1 MKLSPVPN
9 NGHYKT
15 RSAYCVLCSESQN
28 VERRTLNE
36 EWRLIMEKIL
46 ALLAVFVIPVFLAG
60 CGPAAKQGQLE
71 RFIEIHVAKVEPLTT
86 EANLAYWDAS
96 TTGKAEDYGRFSK
109 LQFEISRLYNNH
121 QDFAFIKNMKESGRI
136 KNARLT
142 RQLDKLYYA
151 YLPKQ
156 VEPDILK
163 EIVGLDGRI
172 QEQYNSFRGT
182 MDGKKVTMSDIYNI
196 LTTSKQV
203 GNAIAGDLIK
213 LVKLRNEAAQEVGF
227 DNYHTL
233 IIVTGQ
239 QNVKDLDRIFDEL
252 YKLTTEP
259 FARMKN
265 ELDVILADSYGIAV
279 GDLMPWHYHDPFFQR
294 TPLVYDQDLDL
305 YYKDKDVKELAEKY
319 YSGVG
324 LPVDDILAKSDLY
337 DREGKYPHAF
347 SFDAD
352 RRGDVRI
359 LCNLQ
364 NTERWMETI
373 LHELGHAIYSK
384 YHDCNEPWL
393 LREPAH
399 SFTTE
404 AIAMF
409 FGRLSRNAAWMQEML
424 DLSENKRMDI
434 EEVSKKYLRFQQVL
448 FARWALVMY
457 NFEKQLYANPDQD
470 LNNLWWELVEK
481 YQFVKRP
488 PGPVDAGWASK
499 LHFTTAPC
507 YYHNYMMGELLAS
520 QLHYH
525 IVREVFKLES
535 DRDVSYVGEKILG
548 DYLREKVLGPG
559 ALYHWNDMIKR
570 ATGEPLTPK
579 YFVEQFVK

>member
-1 MKLSPVPN
+1 M
-9 NGHYKT
+9 
-15 RSAYCVLCSESQN
+15 
-28 VERRTLNE
+28 ER
-36 EWRLIMEKIL
+36 IL
-46 ALLAVFVIPVFLAG
+46 ALLTVFVVPVFLAG
-60 CGPAAKQGQLE
+60 CAPATKQEQFQ
-71 RFIEIHVAKVEPLTT
+71 RFIEAHVEKVEPLTT
-86 EANLAYWDAS
+86 EANLAYWDAT
-96 TTGKAEDYGRFSK
+96 TTGKTEYYDRYSE
-109 LQFEISRLYNNH
+109 LQLKISRLYNNPH
-121 QDFAFIKNMKESGRI
+121 DFAFIKDIKESGRI
-136 KNARLT
+136 KNARLA

-151 YLPKQ
+151 YLPNQ
-156 VEPDILK
+156 VPPELHE
-163 EIVGLDGRI
+163 EIVGLDGNI
-172 QEQYNSFRGT
+172 QEKYSSFRGT

-196 LTTSKQV
+196 LTTEKDCRKRELAWKASKQV
-203 GNAIAGDLIK
+203 GDAIVDDLIR
-213 LVKLRNEAAQEVGF
+213 LVKLRNEAARKVGF

-233 IIVTGQ
+233 TIVTGR
-239 QNVKDLDRIFDEL
+239 QNVKDLDRIFEEL
-252 YKLTTEP
+252 CELTTEP
-259 FARMKN
+259 FVRLKN
-265 ELDVILADSYGIAV
+265 ELDIILADSYGIAA

-294 TPLVYDQDLDL
+294 TPLVYEQDLDF
-305 YYKDKDVKELAEKY
+305 YYKDKDVRELAEKY
-319 YSGVG
+319 YAGVG

-337 DREGKYPHAF
+337 DRKGKYPHAF
-347 SFDAD
+347 SQDID

-384 YHDCNEPWL
+384 YHDPNEPWL

-424 DLSENKRMDI
+424 DLSEKERIEI
-434 EEVSKKYLRFQQVL
+434 EEVSEKYLRFQQVL

-457 NFEKQLYANPDQD
+457 NFEKQLYADPDQD
-470 LNNLWWELVEK
+470 LNNLWWQLVEK
-481 YQFVKRP
+481 YQLIKRP

-499 LHFTTAPC
+499 LHFTSAPC

-520 QLHYH
+520 QLHH
-525 IVREVFKLES
+525 HVVHKVFKLES

-559 ALYHWNDMIKR
+559 ALYRWNDMIKR

>member
-1 MKLSPVPN
+1 M
-9 NGHYKT
+9 
-15 RSAYCVLCSESQN
+15 
-28 VERRTLNE
+28 ER
-36 EWRLIMEKIL
+36 IS
-46 ALLAVFVIPVFLAG
+46 ALLTVFVAFVFLAG
-60 CGPAAKQGQLE
+60 CEPAAKQHRKASLKQEQLE
-71 RFIEIHVAKVEPLTT
+71 RFIEAHVAKVEPLTT
-86 EANLAYWDAS
+86 EANLAYWDAA
-96 TTGKAEDYGRFSK
+96 TKGKTEDYDRYSE
-109 LQFEISRLYNNH
+109 LQLEISRFYSDP
-121 QDFAFIKNMKESGRI
+121 QDFAFIKDIKESGRI
-136 KNARLT
+136 KNARLA
-142 RQLDKLYYA
+142 RQLDKLYYT

-156 VEPDILK
+156 VPPELLE
-163 EIVGLDGRI
+163 EIVGLDGKI
-172 QEQYNSFRGT
+172 QEKFSSFRGT

-196 LTTSKQV
+196 LTTEKDCRKRELAWKASKQV
-203 GNAIAGDLIK
+203 GDVIIDDLIR
-213 LVKLRNEAAQEVGF
+213 LVKLRNEAAQKVGF

-233 IIVTGQ
+233 TIVTGQ
-239 QNVKDLDRIFDEL
+239 QNVKELDRIFDEL
-252 YKLTTEP
+252 CELTTEP
-259 FARMKN
+259 FARLKN
-265 ELDVILADSYGIAV
+265 ELDVILAGSYGIAA

-294 TPLVYDQDLDL
+294 TPLVYEQDLDF
-305 YYKDKDVKELAEKY
+305 YYKDRDIRELAEKY
-319 YSGVG
+319 YAGVG

-337 DREGKYPHAF
+337 DRKGKYPHAF
-347 SFDAD
+347 SHDID

-364 NTERWMETI
+364 DTERWMETI

-384 YHDCNEPWL
+384 YHDRNEPWL

-424 DLSENKRMDI
+424 DLSDEERMEV
-434 EEVSKKYLRFQQVL
+434 EEVSEKYLRFQQVL

-457 NFEKQLYANPDQD
+457 NFEKQLYADPEQD
-470 LNNLWWELVEK
+470 LNNLWWQLVEK

-499 LHFTTAPC
+499 LHFTSAPC

-520 QLHYH
+520 QLHHH
-525 IVREVFKLES
+525 IVGTTPFGSPGQARGPAPTV
-535 DRDVSYVGEKILG
+535 RDVSYVGEKILG
-548 DYLREKVLGPG
+548 DYLREKVFGPG
-559 ALYHWNDMIKR
+559 ALYRWNDMIKR

>member
-1 MKLSPVPN
+1 M
-9 NGHYKT
+9 
-15 RSAYCVLCSESQN
+15 
-28 VERRTLNE
+28 ER
-36 EWRLIMEKIL
+36 IL
-46 ALLAVFVIPVFLAG
+46 ALLTVFVAVVFLAG
-60 CGPAAKQGQLE
+60 CGPAAKQHRKASLKEGQLE
-71 RFIEIHVAKVEPLTT
+71 QFIEAHVEKVEPLTK
-86 EANLAYWDAS
+86 EANLAYWDAT
-96 TTGKAEDYGRFSK
+96 TTGKTEYYDRFSA
-109 LQFEISRLYNNH
+109 LQLEISRLYNNP
-121 QDFAFIKNMKESGRI
+121 QDFAFIRDIKESGRI
-136 KNARLT
+136 KNARLA

-151 YLPKQ
+151 YLPNQ
-156 VEPDILK
+156 VQPELLE
-163 EIVGLDGRI
+163 EIVGLDGKI
-172 QEQYNSFRGT
+172 QEKYSSFRGT

-196 LTTSKQV
+196 LTTEKDCRKRELAWKASKQV
-203 GNAIAGDLIK
+203 GDVIVDDLIR
-213 LVKLRNEAAQEVGF
+213 LVKLRNEAARKVGF
-227 DNYHTL
+227 ENYHTL
-233 IIVTGQ
+233 TIVTGQ
-239 QNVKDLDRIFDEL
+239 QNVKELDRIFDEL
-252 YKLTTEP
+252 CELTTEP

-265 ELDVILADSYGIAV
+265 ELDIILADSYGIAA

-294 TPLVYDQDLDL
+294 TPLVYDLDLDL
-305 YYKDKDVKELAEKY
+305 YYKDKDVSELAEKY
-319 YSGVG
+319 YTGVG

-347 SFDAD
+347 SHDID

-384 YHDCNEPWL
+384 YHDRNEPWL

-424 DLSENKRMDI
+424 DLSEKERI
-434 EEVSKKYLRFQQVL
+434 EIQEVSEKYLRFQQVL

-457 NFEKQLYANPDQD
+457 NFEKQLYADPDHD
-470 LNNLWWELVEK
+470 LNNLWWQLVEK

-499 LHFTTAPC
+499 LHFTSAPC

-520 QLHYH
+520 QLHHH
-525 IVREVFKLES
+525 IVYKVFKLKM
-535 DRDVSYVGEKILG
+535 DRDVSYAGEKILG
-548 DYLREKVLGPG
+548 DYLREKVFGPG
-559 ALYHWNDMIKR
+559 ALYRWNDMIKR